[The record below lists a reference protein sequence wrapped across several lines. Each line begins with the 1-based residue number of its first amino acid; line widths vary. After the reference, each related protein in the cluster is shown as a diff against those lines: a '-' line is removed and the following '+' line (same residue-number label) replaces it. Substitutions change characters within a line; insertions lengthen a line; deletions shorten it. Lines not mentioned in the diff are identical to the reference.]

1 MIKVII
7 FDWGNVIEFFDDKL
21 FYSKMPR
28 LLKVNKDLFKKIE
41 FENRIKLEQGKI
53 STQEVINKLNNKLEL
68 KLTIKQY
75 GEYIHKIGFTK
86 INLEIIK
93 LIKELKKSYQI
104 YLLSNNSKPSHD
116 EIIKSKYHNLFN
128 KMLFS
133 YQVKLQ
139 KPDPKIFKKIIKNT
153 GFTAEECI
161 FIDDLEK
168 NCEGASKAGMYSIVF
183 YNNNQLKNNLKKLLS

>member
-1 MIKVII
+1 
-7 FDWGNVIEFFDDKL
+7 
-21 FYSKMPR
+21 
-28 LLKVNKDLFKKIE
+28 
-41 FENRIKLEQGKI
+41 
-53 STQEVINKLNNKLEL
+53 
-68 KLTIKQY
+68 
-75 GEYIHKIGFTK
+75 
-86 INLEIIK
+86 
-93 LIKELKKSYQI
+93 
-104 YLLSNNSKPSHD
+104 
-116 EIIKSKYHNLFN
+116 
-128 KMLFS
+128 MLFS